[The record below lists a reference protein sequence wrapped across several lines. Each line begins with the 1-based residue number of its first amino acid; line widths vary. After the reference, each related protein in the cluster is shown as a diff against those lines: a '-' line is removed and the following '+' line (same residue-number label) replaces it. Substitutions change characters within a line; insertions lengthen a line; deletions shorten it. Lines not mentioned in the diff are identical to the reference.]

1 MARNKNAGVQ
11 REIARLE
18 QQAERAPAG
27 TQARYLNQA
36 ADLCLRSGDK
46 ARALDYFGRAIN
58 LYLKEDRPREAAG
71 VCRKLVR
78 HIPDVVRAH
87 RTLSLVA
94 IGEGY
99 AGEAERAIGEYVDAA
114 QRTGRTRL
122 ALSQL
127 PRMASLTADADLRRF
142 IADRLDELGDEG
154 GAEEVRTSID
164 DLPEG
169 GPADAEERWALVIRA
184 ALAGPK
190 ELST

>member
-1 MARNKNAGVQ
+1 MARQ
-11 REIARLE
+11 RDPGIERQIRKLE
-18 QQAERAPAG
+18 QQADKAPPG

-36 ADLCLRSGDK
+36 ADLCLRAGDK
-46 ARALDYFGRAIN
+46 QRALEYFGQAIN
-58 LYLKEDRPREAAG
+58 LYLKEERPREAAG

-78 HIPDVVRAH
+78 HVPDVVRAH

-99 AGEAERAIGEYVDAA
+99 TGEAERAIGDYVSAA

-122 ALSQL
+122 AINQL
-127 PRMASLTADADLRRF
+127 PRMAALTDDADLRRF
-142 IADRLDELGDEG
+142 IADRIAELGDEK
-154 GAEEVRTSID
+154 GAEDVRASAEL
-164 DLPEG
+164 LPVG
-169 GPADAEERWALVIRA
+169 GPTDVEERWTRVTRA